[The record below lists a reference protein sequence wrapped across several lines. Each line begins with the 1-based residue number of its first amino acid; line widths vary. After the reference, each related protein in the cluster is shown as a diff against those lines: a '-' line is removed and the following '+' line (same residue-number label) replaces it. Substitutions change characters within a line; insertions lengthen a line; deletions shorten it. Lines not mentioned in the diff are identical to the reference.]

1 MRDTMKET
9 LSFQTE
15 VKQLLQLMIHSL
27 YSNKEIFLRELISN
41 AADATDKL
49 RFEALNN
56 AALLENDGDLQIT
69 VTCDTAA
76 KTITITDNGIGM
88 SRDEVIENLGTIA
101 KSGTKAFFEQLSGD
115 AKKDANLIGQFG
127 VGFYSAFI
135 VADEVEVETRRAG
148 SAANE
153 AVRWVSK
160 GDGEFSI
167 ENIEQTQR
175 GTKITLH
182 IKEDD
187 ADLLS
192 DWTLRRI
199 VTTYSDHISVPILM
213 KKAPEYD
220 DEGNITHSDELE
232 AVNQAQALW
241 TRNKNDISDE
251 QYQEFYKHI
260 SHDFSDAL
268 AWTHFRVE
276 GKHEYTGLMYVPKN
290 APFDMY
296 DREPKGG
303 VKLYVKRVFIMD
315 DVQKLM
321 PMYLRF
327 IKGII
332 DTNDLPLNVS
342 REILQQ
348 SRDLDQIRAGAV
360 KKILSMLEDI
370 AKNRAEDYTQF
381 WNTFGSV
388 LKEGIGE
395 DAANKDKIA
404 GLSRFASTHNADAA
418 QTVSLADY
426 IGRMKEGQDK
436 IYYIT
441 AETYAAAKNSPH
453 LEIYRK
459 KGIEVL
465 LLTDRIDEW
474 VVGSLFEFDGK
485 KLASVSKGELDLGS
499 LENEADKA
507 EQEKAQEAAKDV
519 VAKIKADLG
528 DKVADVRAT
537 TRLTESPACL
547 VVGEHDMSQN
557 LQRML
562 AAAGAADQLPGAKPV
577 LEINPEHMLVQR
589 LASESNGVVQAE
601 LSQLLYDQALL
612 AEGGKLED
620 PASFVKRMNQLLVA
634 AHA

>member
-1 MRDTMKET
+1 MKET

-49 RFEALNN
+49 RFEALNRPE
-56 AALLENDGDLQIT
+56 LFGDDGEMKINVL
-69 VTCDTAA
+69 CDPAA
-76 KTITITDNGIGM
+76 KTITISDNGIGM
-88 SRDEVIENLGTIA
+88 SREEVIENLGTIA

-135 VADEVEVETRRAG
+135 VADEVTVETRRAG
-148 SAANE
+148 SAADE
-153 AVRWVSK
+153 AVRWISK

-167 ENIEQTQR
+167 EAINKDSR
-175 GTKITLH
+175 GTTITLH

-220 DEGNITHSDELE
+220 DEGNIKHSDELE

-260 SHDFSDAL
+260 SHDFQDAL
-268 AWTHFRVE
+268 TWTHFRVE

-290 APFDMY
+290 APFDLY
-296 DREPKGG
+296 EREPKGG

-327 IKGII
+327 IKGVI

-360 KKILSMLEDI
+360 KKILAMLEDM
-370 AKNRAEDYTQF
+370 AKNRADDYTQF

-395 DAANKDKIA
+395 DAANKNKIA
-404 GLSRFASTHNADAA
+404 GLSRFASTHNNDAT
-418 QTVSLADY
+418 QNVSLADY
-426 IGRMKEGQDK
+426 ISRMKEGQDK

-453 LEIYRK
+453 LEIYLK

-474 VVGSLFEFDGK
+474 VVGSLFEFEGK
-485 KLASVSKGELDLGS
+485 KLASVSKGELDLGE
-499 LENEADKA
+499 LANEEDKA

-547 VVGEHDMSQN
+547 VVGEFDMSQN

-562 AAAGAADQLPGAKPV
+562 AAAGAADQLPSAKPT
-577 LEINPEHMLVQR
+577 LEINPEHVLVKR
-589 LASESNGVVQAE
+589 LDGEENGVVRAE
-601 LSQLLYDQALL
+601 LAQLLYDQALL

-620 PASFVKRMNQLLVA
+620 PASFVKRMNQLLIA
-634 AHA
+634 AHV

>member
-1 MRDTMKET
+1 MKET

-88 SRDEVIENLGTIA
+88 SREEVIENLGTIA

-135 VADEVEVETRRAG
+135 VADDVAVETRRAG
-148 SAANE
+148 SPASE

-167 ENIEQTQR
+167 ENIEQAQR
-175 GTKITLH
+175 GTTITLH
-182 IKEDD
+182 IKEAD

-241 TRNKNDISDE
+241 ARNKNDISDE

-260 SHDFSDAL
+260 SHDFNDAL

-360 KKILSMLEDI
+360 KKILTMLEDI

-507 EQEKAQEAAKDV
+507 EQEKAQESAKDV

-589 LASESNGVVQAE
+589 LASEPNGVVQAE

>member
-1 MRDTMKET
+1 
-9 LSFQTE
+9 
-15 VKQLLQLMIHSL
+15 MIHSL

-562 AAAGAADQLPGAKPV
+562 AVAGAADQLPGAKPV

-589 LASESNGVVQAE
+589 LANESNGVVQAE

>member
-1 MRDTMKET
+1 MKET

-135 VADEVEVETRRAG
+135 VADEVAVETRRAG

-167 ENIEQTQR
+167 ENIDMPER

>member
-1 MRDTMKET
+1 MKET

-15 VKQLLQLMIHSL
+15 VKQLL

-69 VTCDTAA
+69 VTCDTTA

-135 VADEVEVETRRAG
+135 VADEVAVETRRAG

-167 ENIEQTQR
+167 ENIDMPER

-260 SHDFSDAL
+260 SHDFNDAL

-589 LASESNGVVQAE
+589 LANESNGVVQAE

>member
-1 MRDTMKET
+1 
-9 LSFQTE
+9 
-15 VKQLLQLMIHSL
+15 MIHSL

-56 AALLENDGDLQIT
+56 AALLENDGDLQIS

-88 SRDEVIENLGTIA
+88 SREEVIENLGTIA

-135 VADEVEVETRRAG
+135 VADDVAVETRRAG
-148 SAANE
+148 SPASE

-167 ENIEQTQR
+167 ENIEQAQR
-175 GTKITLH
+175 GTTITLH
-182 IKEDD
+182 IKEAD

-241 TRNKNDISDE
+241 ARNKNDISDE

-260 SHDFSDAL
+260 SHDFNDAL

-589 LASESNGVVQAE
+589 LASEPNGVVQAE

>member
-1 MRDTMKET
+1 MKET

-56 AALLENDGDLQIT
+56 AALLEDDGDLHIT

-135 VADEVEVETRRAG
+135 VADEVTVETRRAG
-148 SAANE
+148 TTADT
-153 AVRWVSK
+153 AVRWISK

-167 ENIEQTQR
+167 ENIELAQR
-175 GTKITLH
+175 GTVITLH
-182 IKEDD
+182 IKEED

-213 KKAPEYD
+213 KKAPSYD

-241 TRNKNDISDE
+241 TRSKNDISDE

-260 SHDFSDAL
+260 SHDFNDAL

-370 AKNRAEDYTQF
+370 AKNRAEDYSQF

-404 GLSRFASTHNADAA
+404 ALSRFASTHNDDAA

-426 IGRMKEGQDK
+426 IARMKEGQDK

-474 VVGSLFEFDGK
+474 VVGSLFEFEGK

-499 LENEADKA
+499 LENEVDKA

-577 LEINPEHMLVQR
+577 LEINPEHVLVQR
-589 LASESNGVVQAE
+589 LASEANGVVQAE

-620 PASFVKRMNQLLVA
+620 PASFVKRMNQLLIA

>member
-1 MRDTMKET
+1 MKET

-167 ENIEQTQR
+167 ENIDMPER

>member
-1 MRDTMKET
+1 MKET

-88 SRDEVIENLGTIA
+88 SRGEVIENLGTIA

-135 VADEVEVETRRAG
+135 VADEVAVETRRAG

-167 ENIEQTQR
+167 ENIDMPER

-589 LASESNGVVQAE
+589 LANESNGVVQAE

>member
-1 MRDTMKET
+1 
-9 LSFQTE
+9 
-15 VKQLLQLMIHSL
+15 MIHSL

-56 AALLENDGDLQIT
+56 AALLENDGDLQIS

-88 SRDEVIENLGTIA
+88 SREEVIENLGTIA

-135 VADEVEVETRRAG
+135 VADDVAVETRRAG
-148 SAANE
+148 SPASE

-167 ENIEQTQR
+167 ENIEQAQR
-175 GTKITLH
+175 GTTITLH
-182 IKEDD
+182 IKEAD

-360 KKILSMLEDI
+360 KKILTMLEDI

-507 EQEKAQEAAKDV
+507 EQEKAQESAKDV

-589 LASESNGVVQAE
+589 LANESNGVVQAE

>member
-1 MRDTMKET
+1 
-9 LSFQTE
+9 
-15 VKQLLQLMIHSL
+15 MIHSL

-56 AALLENDGDLQIT
+56 AALLENDGDLQIS

-88 SRDEVIENLGTIA
+88 SREEVIENLGTIA

-135 VADEVEVETRRAG
+135 VADDVAVETRRAG
-148 SAANE
+148 SPASE

-167 ENIEQTQR
+167 ENIEQAQR
-175 GTKITLH
+175 GTTITLH
-182 IKEDD
+182 IKEAD

-260 SHDFSDAL
+260 SHDFNDAL

-360 KKILSMLEDI
+360 KKILTMLEDI

-507 EQEKAQEAAKDV
+507 EQEKAQESAKDV

-589 LASESNGVVQAE
+589 LASEPNGVVQAE

>member
-1 MRDTMKET
+1 MPPTP
-9 LSFQTE
+9 
-15 VKQLLQLMIHSL
+15 
-27 YSNKEIFLRELISN
+27 
-41 AADATDKL
+41 ATSCALK
-49 RFEALNN
+49 ALNN
-56 AALLENDGDLQIT
+56 AALLENDGDLQIS

-88 SRDEVIENLGTIA
+88 SREEVIENLGTIA

-135 VADEVEVETRRAG
+135 VADDVAVETRRAG
-148 SAANE
+148 SPASE

-167 ENIEQTQR
+167 ENIEQAQR
-175 GTKITLH
+175 GTTITLH
-182 IKEDD
+182 IKEAD

-241 TRNKNDISDE
+241 ARNKNDISDE

-260 SHDFSDAL
+260 SHDFNDAL

-360 KKILSMLEDI
+360 KKILTMLEDI

-507 EQEKAQEAAKDV
+507 EQEKAQESAKDV

-589 LASESNGVVQAE
+589 LASEPNGVVQAE

>member
-1 MRDTMKET
+1 MP
-9 LSFQTE
+9 LS
-15 VKQLLQLMIHSL
+15 VM
-27 YSNKEIFLRELISN
+27 
-41 AADATDKL
+41 
-49 RFEALNN
+49 
-56 AALLENDGDLQIT
+56 
-69 VTCDTAA
+69 V
-76 KTITITDNGIGM
+76 M
-88 SRDEVIENLGTIA
+88 ENLGTIA

-167 ENIEQTQR
+167 ENIVMPER
-175 GTKITLH
+175 GTKIILH

-260 SHDFSDAL
+260 SHDFNDAL

-370 AKNRAEDYTQF
+370 AKNRAEEYTQF

-589 LASESNGVVQAE
+589 LANESNGVVQAE

>member
-1 MRDTMKET
+1 MKET

-56 AALLENDGDLQIT
+56 AALLENDGDLQIS

-88 SRDEVIENLGTIA
+88 SREEVIENLGTIA

-135 VADEVEVETRRAG
+135 VADDVAVETRRAG
-148 SAANE
+148 SPASE

-167 ENIEQTQR
+167 ENIEQAQR
-175 GTKITLH
+175 GTTITLH
-182 IKEDD
+182 IKEAD

-260 SHDFSDAL
+260 SHDFNDAL

-360 KKILSMLEDI
+360 KKILTMLEDI

-499 LENEADKA
+499 LENETDKA

-589 LASESNGVVQAE
+589 LASEPNGVVQAE

>member
-1 MRDTMKET
+1 MKET

-56 AALLENDGDLQIT
+56 AALLENDGDLQIS

-88 SRDEVIENLGTIA
+88 SREEVIENLGTIA

-135 VADEVEVETRRAG
+135 VADDVAVETRRAG
-148 SAANE
+148 SPASE

-167 ENIEQTQR
+167 ENIEQAQR
-175 GTKITLH
+175 GTTITLH
-182 IKEDD
+182 IKEAD

-241 TRNKNDISDE
+241 ARNKNDISDE

-260 SHDFSDAL
+260 SHDFNDAL

-360 KKILSMLEDI
+360 KKILTMLEDI

-441 AETYAAAKNSPH
+441 AETHAAAKNSPH

-589 LASESNGVVQAE
+589 LASEPNGVVQAE

>member
-1 MRDTMKET
+1 MKET

-56 AALLENDGDLQIT
+56 ATLLEEDGDLHIT
-69 VTCDTAA
+69 VTCDAAA
-76 KTITITDNGIGM
+76 KTITIADNGIGM
-88 SRDEVIENLGTIA
+88 SREEVIENLGTIA

-135 VADEVEVETRRAG
+135 VADEVTVESRRAG
-148 SAANE
+148 AAADT
-153 AVRWVSK
+153 AVRWISK

-167 ENIEQTQR
+167 ENIELAQR
-175 GTKITLH
+175 GTVITLH
-182 IKEDD
+182 IKEED

-213 KKAPEYD
+213 KKAPSYD

-241 TRNKNDISDE
+241 TRSKNDISDE

-260 SHDFSDAL
+260 SHDFNDAL

-370 AKNRAEDYTQF
+370 AKNRAEDYSQF

-404 GLSRFASTHNADAA
+404 ALSRFASTHNDDAA

-562 AAAGAADQLPGAKPV
+562 AAAGAADQLPSAKPI
-577 LEINPEHMLVQR
+577 LEINPEHVLVQR
-589 LASESNGVVQAE
+589 LANEANGVVQAE

-620 PASFVKRMNQLLVA
+620 PASFVKRMNQLLIA
-634 AHA
+634 AHVS

>member
-1 MRDTMKET
+1 MKET

-56 AALLENDGDLQIT
+56 AALLENDGDLQIS

-88 SRDEVIENLGTIA
+88 SREEVIENLGTIA

-135 VADEVEVETRRAG
+135 VADDVAVETRRAG
-148 SAANE
+148 SPASE

-167 ENIEQTQR
+167 ENIEQAQR
-175 GTKITLH
+175 GTTITLH
-182 IKEDD
+182 IKEAD

-241 TRNKNDISDE
+241 ARNKNDISDE

-260 SHDFSDAL
+260 SHDFNDAL

-360 KKILSMLEDI
+360 KKILTMLEDI

-589 LASESNGVVQAE
+589 LASEPNGVVQAE

>member
-1 MRDTMKET
+1 MKET

-135 VADEVEVETRRAG
+135 VADEVAVETRRAG
-148 SAANE
+148 STANE

-167 ENIEQTQR
+167 ENIDMPER

-260 SHDFSDAL
+260 SHDFNDAL

-589 LASESNGVVQAE
+589 LANESNGVVQAE

-620 PASFVKRMNQLLVA
+620 PASFVKRMNQLLIA
-634 AHA
+634 AHVS

>member
-1 MRDTMKET
+1 MKET

-135 VADEVEVETRRAG
+135 VADEVAVETRRAG
-148 SAANE
+148 SPASE

-167 ENIEQTQR
+167 ENIEQAQR

-303 VKLYVKRVFIMD
+303 VKLYVKRVFITD

-360 KKILSMLEDI
+360 KKILTMLEDI

-441 AETYAAAKNSPH
+441 AETYAAAKTSPH

-589 LASESNGVVQAE
+589 LASEPNGVVQAE

>member
-1 MRDTMKET
+1 
-9 LSFQTE
+9 
-15 VKQLLQLMIHSL
+15 MIHSL

-135 VADEVEVETRRAG
+135 VADEVAVETRRAG

-167 ENIEQTQR
+167 ENIDMPER

-260 SHDFSDAL
+260 SHDFNDAL

-370 AKNRAEDYTQF
+370 AKNRAEDYSQF

-589 LASESNGVVQAE
+589 LANESNGVVQAE

>member
-1 MRDTMKET
+1 MKET

-56 AALLENDGDLQIT
+56 AALLENDGDLQIS

-88 SRDEVIENLGTIA
+88 SREEVIENLGTIA

-135 VADEVEVETRRAG
+135 VADDVAVETRRAG
-148 SAANE
+148 SPASE

-167 ENIEQTQR
+167 ENIEQAQR
-175 GTKITLH
+175 GTTITLH
-182 IKEDD
+182 IKEAD

-213 KKAPEYD
+213 KRAPEYD

-241 TRNKNDISDE
+241 ARNKNDISDE

-260 SHDFSDAL
+260 SHDFNDAL

-360 KKILSMLEDI
+360 KKILTMLEDI

-507 EQEKAQEAAKDV
+507 EQEKAQESAKDV

-589 LASESNGVVQAE
+589 LASEPNGVVQAE

>member
-1 MRDTMKET
+1 MKET

-69 VTCDTAA
+69 VTCDTAE

-148 SAANE
+148 RAANE

-167 ENIEQTQR
+167 ENTDMPER

-182 IKEDD
+182 IKEED

-260 SHDFSDAL
+260 SHDFGDAL

-370 AKNRAEDYTQF
+370 AKNRAEDYSQF

-404 GLSRFASTHNADAA
+404 GLSRFASTHNVDAA

-589 LASESNGVVQAE
+589 LANESNGVVQAE